1 MTTQESYAPHT
12 SGKGKS
18 VTQNAPHRTDAAE
31 RIKRRQ
37 IEADLG
43 REPKG
48 YWQSVWEI
56 LRRDKLTMGA
66 FGLLMTIALL
76 CFALAAPISKALSID
91 PNDTDPL
98 IAFEG
103 PNAEH
108 PMGVDQVGRDQLAR
122 LLYGGRVSIGIGFFA
137 AFIIMTLGLTVGST
151 AGYYGRLVDDVI
163 MWFINT
169 LNSIPFI
176 LLLLIV
182 SLLFKP
188 NAPTLTVFIGLIS
201 WTDISRIV
209 RGQVLQVKEM
219 EYITAARAIG
229 VPTRG
234 LILRHVLPN
243 VIPVVI
249 IFSAQVIGGVILV
262 ESALSFLGLGVQP
275 PTATW
280 GNMLNKAQSYFTLAP
295 HLVLWPGMLIT
306 ITVLCLYVIGDG
318 LRDALDPTMRGAR

>member
-1 MTTQESYAPHT
+1 MTE
-12 SGKGKS
+12 
-18 VTQNAPHRTDAAE
+18 NASEGLRLAQE
-31 RIKRRQ
+31 RIRARQ
-37 IEADLG
+37 IETTLV
-43 REPKG
+43 RESRG
-48 YWQSVWEI
+48 FWASALSALWHD
-56 LRRDKLTMGA
+56 RLTMA
-66 FGLLMTIALL
+66 ASAVLLILALL
-76 CFALAAPISKALSID
+76 CIVLARPITGALGVD
-91 PNDTDPL
+91 PNSTDPF

-103 PNAEH
+103 PSRAH
-108 PMGVDQVGRDQLAR
+108 PLGVDQVGRDQLAR

-137 AFIIMTLGLTVGST
+137 ALIIMTFALAVGSI
-151 AGYYGRLVDDVI
+151 AGYYGRFLDDLI

-182 SLLFKP
+182 VLLFKP
-188 NAPTLTVFIGLIS
+188 NPLTLTVFIGLIS

-209 RGQVLQVKEM
+209 RGQVFQIRQM
-219 EYITAARAIG
+219 EYVTAARAIG
-229 VPTRG
+229 LPTRR
-234 LILRHVLPN
+234 LVVRHILPN

-295 HLVLWPGMLIT
+295 HLVIWPGFLIT
-306 ITVLCLYVIGDG
+306 LTVLCLYIIGDG
-318 LRDALDPTMRGAR
+318 LRDALDPAMRGAR

>member
-1 MTTQESYAPHT
+1 MTMTPTTFERVPAIRHKLARSEPEIDLARES
-12 SGKGKS
+12 
-18 VTQNAPHRTDAAE
+18 R
-31 RIKRRQ
+31 
-37 IEADLG
+37 
-43 REPKG
+43 G
-48 YWQSVWEI
+48 YWDSALLA
-56 LRRDKLTMGA
+56 LRRDRLT
-66 FGLLMTIALL
+66 
-76 CFALAAPISKALSID
+76 LAAFAVLLVTALFCFVLARPLADALGID

-103 PNAEH
+103 PSVAH

-137 AFIIMTLGLTVGST
+137 AVIIMTLGLALGSI
-151 AGYYGRLVDDVI
+151 AGFYGKIVDDVV

-176 LLLLIV
+176 LLLLII

-188 NAPTLTVFIGLIS
+188 TALTLTVFIGLVS
-201 WTDISRIV
+201 WTEISRIV

-219 EYITAARAIG
+219 EYVTAARALG
-229 VPTRG
+229 TPTSW
-234 LILRHVLPN
+234 LILRHILPN
-243 VIPVVI
+243 VVPVAI

-295 HLVLWPGMLIT
+295 HLVVWPGLLISL
-306 ITVLCLYVIGDG
+306 TVLCLYVIGDG
-318 LRDALDPTMRGAR
+318 LRDALDPTMRGKR

>member
-1 MTTQESYAPHT
+1 MSARQSYAPGA
-12 SGKGKS
+12 SGEAKTM
-18 VTQNAPHRTDAAE
+18 TQTIRRDKAAAE
-31 RIKRRQ
+31 RIKQRQ
-37 IEADLG
+37 LETDLV

-48 YWQSVWEI
+48 YWQSAWEMI
-56 LRRDKLTMGA
+56 RRDKLTMGA
-66 FGLLMTIALL
+66 FGLLLLIALL
-76 CFALAAPISKALSID
+76 CFVLAAPISDVLEID

-103 PNAEH
+103 PSPEH

-137 AFIIMTLGLTVGST
+137 AFIIMTLGLTVGSL
-151 AGYYGRLVDDVI
+151 AGFYGGPIDDLI

-188 NAPTLTVFIGLIS
+188 NALTLTVFIGLIS

-219 EYITAARAIG
+219 EYVTAARATG
-229 VPTRG
+229 VPTAG

-295 HLVLWPGMLIT
+295 HLVLWPGLLIT

>member
-1 MTTQESYAPHT
+1 MTAREGYAPGT
-12 SGKGKS
+12 SGKGKP
-18 VTQNAPHRTDAAE
+18 VTQPTPQTTSAAE

-37 IEADLG
+37 LESDLA

-48 YWQSVWEI
+48 YWQSVWDI
-56 LRRDKLTMGA
+56 VRRDKLTMGA
-66 FGLLMTIALL
+66 FAVMLTIALL
-76 CFALAAPISKALSID
+76 CFALAAPIGKALAID

-98 IAFEG
+98 ISFEG
-103 PNAEH
+103 PSAEH

-137 AFIIMTLGLTVGST
+137 AFIIMTLGLTVGSV
-151 AGYYGRLVDDVI
+151 AGYYGRMVDDLI

-219 EYITAARAIG
+219 EYITAARATG

-234 LILRHVLPN
+234 LIVRHILPN
-243 VIPVVI
+243 VIPVAI

-295 HLVLWPGMLIT
+295 HLVLWPGLLIT
-306 ITVLCLYVIGDG
+306 VTVLCLYVIGDG

>member
-1 MTTQESYAPHT
+1 MSETTARQ
-12 SGKGKS
+12 
-18 VTQNAPHRTDAAE
+18 DAVE
-31 RIKRRQ
+31 RIKQRQ
-37 IEADLG
+37 LETDLA
-43 REPKG
+43 RAPKG
-48 YWQSVWEI
+48 YWQSVWDI
-56 LRRDKLTMGA
+56 VRRDKLTMGA
-66 FGLLMTIALL
+66 FGLLLFIALL
-76 CFALAAPISKALSID
+76 CFVLATPVSHVLSID

-103 PNAEH
+103 PSPEH

-137 AFIIMTLGLTVGST
+137 AFIIMTLGMTVGSM
-151 AGYYGRLVDDVI
+151 AGYYGGVVDDLI

-188 NAPTLTVFIGLIS
+188 NATTLTVFIGLIS

-219 EYITAARAIG
+219 EYITAAEATG

-295 HLVLWPGMLIT
+295 HLVLWPGLLIT